1 MVLTKQELLIHTLQ
15 TFYKKNNDGKMNY
28 DILLDILDP
37 KNIISLRTIDWF
49 VTNYSKKYYIILNEE
64 KRFVVFLD
72 YKSQL
77 KAYSK
82 KYFDPFCR
90 RDRIEFNVCDKEK
103 IETTVGQLN
112 FFRWIIQNNILGY
125 LDDNLQT
132 IELDMHNSLKTAYS
146 SKSKLKTR
154 KKRRELS
161 ISANKCM
168 TKENIKIVLKFN

>member
-82 KYFDPFCR
+82 KYFDPC
-90 RDRIEFNVCDKEK
+90 
-103 IETTVGQLN
+103 
-112 FFRWIIQNNILGY
+112 
-125 LDDNLQT
+125 
-132 IELDMHNSLKTAYS
+132 
-146 SKSKLKTR
+146 
-154 KKRRELS
+154 
-161 ISANKCM
+161 
-168 TKENIKIVLKFN
+168 

>member
-15 TFYKKNNDGKMNY
+15 TFYKKDNGGKMNY

-49 VTNYSKKYYIILNEE
+49 VTNYSKKYNIILNEE

-103 IETTVGQLN
+103 IETTV
-112 FFRWIIQNNILGY
+112 
-125 LDDNLQT
+125 
-132 IELDMHNSLKTAYS
+132 
-146 SKSKLKTR
+146 
-154 KKRRELS
+154 
-161 ISANKCM
+161 
-168 TKENIKIVLKFN
+168 